1 MRLYSDLMPVPGT
14 SSAAAARSLAD
25 INADIRALWARGGR
39 LTVEGRREYERLLA
53 EWAAVVQRDVVEA
66 A

>member
-1 MRLYSDLMPVPGT
+1 MPA
-14 SSAAAARSLAD
+14 SSVSPRAARSLAEV
-25 INADIRALWARGGR
+25 NADIRALWARGGR
-39 LTVEGRREYERLLA
+39 LTPEGRRTYERLLA

>member
-1 MRLYSDLMPVPGT
+1 MPTPPAPG
-14 SSAAAARSLAD
+14 AAARSLPEV
-25 INADIRALWARGGR
+25 NADIRALWEQGDGE
-39 LTVEGRREYERLLA
+39 LTPEGRREYERLLA